1 MFKTG
6 LEKLKS
12 LAAADDIDYKN
23 YGDALNFFY
32 DNADELDKWSVD
44 NQEQQGS
51 TLVIPTNESWATFH
65 RASRGKADNLAALQ
79 QHLLKKN
86 ITPANLYRCCD
97 KTHSNRA
104 TVVDDIPVQ
113 QTMGQSG
120 LPVVAQVQH
129 DVDRSSI
136 TLRKPMGVN
145 SKNPLI
151 ITKEPARIAFSVPL
165 SKAYHVVFLK
175 DGILHG

>member
-6 LEKLKS
+6 LEKLKN
-12 LAAADDIDYKN
+12 LAAADDVDYKN

-32 DNADELDKWSVD
+32 DNADELDNWSVY
-44 NQEQQGS
+44 NQEQGS

-65 RASRGKADNLAALQ
+65 QASRGKANNRAALQ

-86 ITPANLYRCCD
+86 VTPANLYRCCD

-113 QTMGQSG
+113 QTMGKSG

-129 DVDRSSI
+129 DVDGSSI

-145 SKNPLI
+145 SNDPLI
-151 ITKEPARIAFSVPL
+151 ITKKPARIAFSVPL
-165 SKAYHVVFLK
+165 SKAYQVVFLK